1 MAARHLGDDPVAP
14 RDDRGECE
22 DDGPPKIA
30 AQYGDLGDNCARE
43 EYRGV
48 ARTEKHYEAEDKT
61 EARVPRRDRY
71 ALVFV
76 DEAQPLQQYIYC
88 NDSSREETA
97 RQDPTELRCTTSP
110 GSLRRA
116 RD

>member
-1 MAARHLGDDPVAP
+1 MIAVSARMMGHQRLL
-14 RDDRGECE
+14 R
-22 DDGPPKIA
+22 
-30 AQYGDLGDNCARE
+30 LGDNCARE

-61 EARVPRRDRY
+61 EARVPRRDGH

-76 DEAQPLQQYIYC
+76 DEAHPLQQYICC
-88 NDSSREETA
+88 NDSSREQTT
-97 RQDPTELRCTTSP
+97 RRGRTQLRHTLTR
-110 GSLRRA
+110 GGQRRV